1 MDNIRLTSYDEVAE
15 ILKTIDN
22 VTILTHKSPDGDCIG
37 AGMGLCFYLRSLG
50 KKANVLNSD
59 GFPERFD
66 FMTEGYEPQDFEEQ
80 FVISVDISDT
90 TLLGDELESYSDK
103 IDLCIDHHGSN
114 RFYAKKT
121 YVDPEASAA
130 CLIIFEILEHIGAE
144 ISLPIATNLYTGL
157 ATDTGCFKFQNTTP
171 EAHIAAAKLM
181 RLGVDFEHINRKM
194 FDIKSRGRVMCEQRL
209 INDMRFFEDGQVAFL
224 TVLNQHINEFQLD
237 RSELDA
243 FANIP
248 LTIEG
253 VRFAY
258 ALKQQEE
265 NPEEFKVSLRTTD
278 ADAAAICGEFGG
290 GGHLR
295 ASGCT
300 IEGKAREV
308 MAKILDVTRKYL

>member
-258 ALKQQEE
+258 TLKQQEE

>member
-1 MDNIRLTSYDEVAE
+1 MENMRLESYDEVAE
-15 ILKTIDN
+15 ILRECDN

-37 AGMGLCFYLRSLG
+37 AGMGLCLYLRSLG
-50 KKANVLNSD
+50 KHANVVNSD
-59 GFPERFD
+59 GFPDRYD
-66 FMTEGYEPQDFEEQ
+66 FLIGDYQPEEFEEK

-90 TLLGDELESYSDK
+90 TLLGDELESYSGK

-114 RFYAKKT
+114 RFFAKKS
-121 YVDPEASAA
+121 YVDAGASAA
-130 CLIIFEILEHIGAE
+130 CLIIFELLEHMGAD
-144 ISLPIATNLYTGL
+144 ITLPIATNLYTGL

-171 EAHIAAAKLM
+171 AAHRAAARM
-181 RLGVDFEHINRKM
+181 MEMGVDFEHINRKM
-194 FDIKSRGRVMCEQRL
+194 FDIKSRSRVLCEQKL
-209 INDMRFFEDGQVAFL
+209 ISDMRFFEDGQIGFMVV
-224 TVLNQHINEFQLD
+224 TNQVVSDYQID

-243 FANIP
+243 FAQIP

-253 VRFAY
+253 VRFGY
-258 ALKQQEE
+258 TLKQQEDKP
-265 NPEEFKVSLRTTD
+265 NLFKVSLRTTD

-308 MAKILDVTRKYL
+308 IAKILEVTRKYL

>member
-1 MDNIRLTSYDEVAE
+1 MENIRLTSYDEVAE
-15 ILKTIDN
+15 ILDSCDN
-22 VTILTHKSPDGDCIG
+22 VSILTHKSPDGDCLG
-37 AGMGLCFYLRSLG
+37 AGFGLCLYLRSLG

-59 GFPERFD
+59 GFPKRFE
-66 FMTEGYEPQDFEEQ
+66 FMVGDYQPQDFEEK

-90 TLLGDELESYSDK
+90 TLLGDELECYKDK

-114 RFYAKKT
+114 RFFAKKS

-130 CLIIFEILEHIGAE
+130 CLIIFELLEHMGAE
-144 ISLPIATNLYTGL
+144 ITLPIATNLYTGI

-171 EAHIAAAKLM
+171 SAHIAAAKLM
-181 RLGVDFEHINRKM
+181 GMGVDFEHINRKM
-194 FDIKSRGRVMCEQRL
+194 FDIKSRGRILCEQKL
-209 INDMRFFEDGQVAFL
+209 IGEMRFFEDGQIAII
-224 TVLNQHINEFQLD
+224 TATNRDIADFQID

-248 LTIEG
+248 LTVEG
-253 VRFAY
+253 VRFGY
-258 ALKQQEE
+258 TLKQQED
-265 NPEEFKVSLRTTD
+265 NPEQFKVSLRTTD

-300 IEGKAREV
+300 VDGRARDV
-308 MAKILDVTRKYL
+308 MSKLLEVTRKYL